1 MKKSS
6 IVDKDKFLKKSRA
19 ALTFLLTV
27 YHFLKYLSSLLGQC
41 SAASGSV
48 WMYIGCTDISNY
60 SKTIVIIAQKMD
72 FGDLSKYVSF
82 YKERPI

>member
-19 ALTFLLTV
+19 ALTF
-27 YHFLKYLSSLLGQC
+27 LLGQC